1 MPERNFTRVGAA
13 ASQSAGVT
21 SFRPAAINVSTNMA
35 AARAAPLRP
44 AAGAAVKPVRDISD
58 VVATPKTVTRAAAVD
73 PVSIEQLRVIQPA
86 MWAKIGRV
94 RPLPASGATRESLGL
109 PVAPA
114 EEFTDVSVF
123 EAAVGPQRYYLPRY
137 KLALR
142 SVSGVDQYVIRIEKA
157 PEGDWVLR
165 ATLEKAPPPGV
176 PAGATELTHEILL
189 QLVYPIT
196 LAGGGSTVKELPF
209 QEVTESADQRSITAV
224 LRFASPAERDQAL
237 SAITQQ
243 MGGAGLKVTRS
254 VRVATPLG
262 AATPQQFRP
271 VTRGLPQFADP
282 NPLSLNLSLHH
293 YLFEGQAPSGATPGL
308 VAHQV
313 QWGGRY
319 YPYWQDAVR
328 PELFY
333 YLPDAFRLARRG
345 KPAPYLPMMSIRVES
360 GGGPDAATIT
370 LEFVATPFI
379 DPFRIEDARKQL
391 AKHLSAKSPP
401 AIPAG
406 SPKQP
411 GGLAGQL
418 GGLIGRAIG
427 GETGKRVGET
437 LGAVAQ
443 GAIASQGGPENAI
456 VFEPMPVKKAALW
469 LAVTGVGLTEQPGAQ
484 IEARAAIYHSL
495 SMPIAQFQAVF
506 DALMGGSVTLM
517 RGELRLDLGTAMSE
531 IVPLELR
538 FDRMSGELF
547 TLQAARDPA
556 APHAMDVHSDER
568 SRECAGTAQA

>member
-1 MPERNFTRVGAA
+1 M
-13 ASQSAGVT
+13 
-21 SFRPAAINVSTNMA
+21 
-35 AARAAPLRP
+35 
-44 AAGAAVKPVRDISD
+44 
-58 VVATPKTVTRAAAVD
+58 TRAAAVD

-165 ATLEKAPPPGV
+165 ATLEKAPPPGA

-209 QEVTESADQRSITAV
+209 QEVTESADQRSITTV

-254 VRVATPLG
+254 VRSRDAARRG
-262 AATPQQFRP
+262 HAATIPASNARLAAIRRSQSP
-271 VTRGLPQFADP
+271 LPQSVLA
-282 NPLSLNLSLHH
+282 SLFVRGTGAERSDA
-293 YLFEGQAPSGATPGL
+293 GTGGAPSA
-308 VAHQV
+308 V
-313 QWGGRY
+313 GR
-319 YPYWQDAVR
+319 PALSVLAGCCPAR
-328 PELFY
+328 IVLLF
-333 YLPDAFRLARRG
+333 ARCVRLARRG

-379 DPFRIEDARKQL
+379 DPFRIEDL
-391 AKHLSAKSPP
+391 A
-401 AIPAG
+401 
-406 SPKQP
+406 
-411 GGLAGQL
+411 
-418 GGLIGRAIG
+418 
-427 GETGKRVGET
+427 
-437 LGAVAQ
+437 
-443 GAIASQGGPENAI
+443 
-456 VFEPMPVKKAALW
+456 
-469 LAVTGVGLTEQPGAQ
+469 
-484 IEARAAIYHSL
+484 
-495 SMPIAQFQAVF
+495 
-506 DALMGGSVTLM
+506 
-517 RGELRLDLGTAMSE
+517 
-531 IVPLELR
+531 
-538 FDRMSGELF
+538 
-547 TLQAARDPA
+547 
-556 APHAMDVHSDER
+556 
-568 SRECAGTAQA
+568 